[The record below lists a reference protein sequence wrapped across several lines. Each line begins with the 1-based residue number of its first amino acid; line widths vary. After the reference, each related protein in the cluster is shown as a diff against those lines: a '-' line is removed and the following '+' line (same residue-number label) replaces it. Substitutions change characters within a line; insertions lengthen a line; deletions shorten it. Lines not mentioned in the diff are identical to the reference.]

1 MKKFAFL
8 AFVAL
13 MGALV
18 ALPAMAAPKALSET
32 ELDAVTAAGQPTV
45 LIGGNVG
52 TNGSEATGIVTV
64 NGTSSGTL
72 TIGTGGQND
81 LRALVLNNISGEN
94 QVATAI
100 NVTSVNASSNQAQTN
115 TILQSWGATL
125 DLAVRAG
132 SASSAV
138 FTGTKCILAT
148 CASATAAA
156 SLRLSAYGDEI
167 VLGTTIVWN
176 PYKQFDLTIAGQAGL
191 AALAVNNVIGLNNVA
206 TAMNIMGG
214 GVNITGGAGSTLGL
228 LPVGVGG
235 VTASGQTNT
244 ISQYRGTPATRPN

>member
-1 MKKFAFL
+1 MKRFAFV

-18 ALPAMAAPKALSET
+18 ALPAMAAPKALSEA
-32 ELDAVTAAGQPTV
+32 EMDAVTAAGQPTV
-45 LIGGNVG
+45 IIAGTVG
-52 TNGSEATGIVTV
+52 TDGSAATGAVTV
-64 NGTSSGTL
+64 LGTSSGTV

-115 TILQSWGATL
+115 TITQSWGATL
-125 DLAVRAG
+125 DLAARAG
-132 SASSAV
+132 SSTSAV
-138 FTGTKCILAT
+138 FTGTKCILST
-148 CASATAAA
+148 CASAT
-156 SLRLSAYGDEI
+156 SQPTTRLSAYGDEVI
-167 VLGTTIVWN
+167 LGLTVTFN
-176 PYKQFDLTIAGQAGL
+176 PYKQFDLTIAGQANL

-244 ISQYRGTPATRPN
+244 ISQYRGTPATRP